1 MNIETELIKSSLTN
15 EKNSLIQPL
24 YQTAI
29 FSQPSANDFGEYD
42 YTRSGNPTRSDLQE
56 KLAKLDNGKYAFCF
70 STGMSAI
77 NTILRLLK
85 PGDEIIINNDS
96 YGGTY
101 RLLENVIKKYNINI
115 IFLDLTGSL
124 GPIKL
129 KEVIS
134 TKTKLVMIESP
145 TNPLLK
151 ICDIVKLSEITHS
164 VGALLSI
171 DNTMMSPVLSN
182 PLDLGAD
189 IVCHSLSKYICGHS
203 DTMGGVVIVNNEKI
217 ALQIKYLT
225 NAEGTALSP
234 FDSWLILRGLKTMFL
249 RVTTQQS
256 NAYKIALRLE
266 KNNLIKKVYYPGL
279 ESHIDYELH
288 LKQNKCI
295 SDNLCSGGGIISF
308 TTDNSELSTYI
319 VNTVKIFKISVSFGS
334 MESLISIPANMS
346 HASIPKVNREFP
358 DDLIRLSIGIENI
371 NDLINDIENAIN
383 SFINY

>member
-164 VGALLSI
+164 INALLSI

-203 DTMGGVVIVNNEKI
+203 DTMGGVLIVNNENI
-217 ALQIKYLT
+217 ASQIKYLT

-234 FDSWLILRGLKTMFL
+234 FDSWLILRGLKTMYL
-249 RVTTQQS
+249 RVTAQQS
-256 NAYKIALRLE
+256 NAYKMALRLE
-266 KNNLIKKVYYPGL
+266 KNKLIKKVYYPGL
-279 ESHIDYELH
+279 ESHIDHELH
-288 LKQNKCI
+288 LKQTKCI

-308 TTDNSELSTYI
+308 TTDNLELSTHI
-319 VNTVKIFKISVSFGS
+319 VNTVKLFKISVSFGS

-346 HASIPKVNREFP
+346 HASIPQANREFP
-358 DDLIRLSIGIENI
+358 DDLVRLSIGIENV

-383 SFINY
+383 TYIN